1 MINALEQ
8 NLKQIRTRMKAG
20 PAGLYVRW
28 WLGELKQVMPASWQA
43 KLQRAMRRVTLT
55 LDGEQLTVGSDE
67 SRRVSRLESF
77 SLAED
82 AKLQKQQID
91 DLLARNELL
100 EAPRFLLLEQR
111 SVLCKEFTLPLAA
124 ESNLAQVL
132 AFEMDR
138 QTPFK
143 ASAVYFDWR
152 VLDRAETPG
161 QLRLRLFVI
170 PRPEVERTLDTL
182 TDRGLSLSGIDVVE
196 NDSSLGLNLL
206 PEERRVRVVNR
217 RARLN
222 LALSLVCGL
231 LLVLVMAQSLYLR
244 AHQVSELEQAIADV
258 QGEARKVLN
267 IRKQIEDTGEA
278 AGFLA
283 TRRAASPLA
292 VELLADITRLLPDD
306 TFLDRLVI
314 GQDNVQMQGKSRNA
328 QQLIE
333 RVNESQLLS
342 AASFRGSTRLD
353 ARSGLEIFELNATVA
368 TQGDG

>member
-1 MINALEQ
+1 
-8 NLKQIRTRMKAG
+8 
-20 PAGLYVRW
+20 
-28 WLGELKQVMPASWQA
+28 
-43 KLQRAMRRVTLT
+43 
-55 LDGEQLTVGSDE
+55 
-67 SRRVSRLESF
+67 
-77 SLAED
+77 
-82 AKLQKQQID
+82 
-91 DLLARNELL
+91 
-100 EAPRFLLLEQR
+100 
-111 SVLCKEFTLPLAA
+111 
-124 ESNLAQVL
+124 
-132 AFEMDR
+132 
-138 QTPFK
+138 
-143 ASAVYFDWR
+143 
-152 VLDRAETPG
+152 
-161 QLRLRLFVI
+161 
-170 PRPEVERTLDTL
+170 
-182 TDRGLSLSGIDVVE
+182 
-196 NDSSLGLNLL
+196 LNLL

-222 LALSLVCGL
+222 LALSLVCVL
-231 LLVLVMAQSLYLR
+231 LLVFVMAQSLYLR

-368 TQGDG
+368 TQGGG